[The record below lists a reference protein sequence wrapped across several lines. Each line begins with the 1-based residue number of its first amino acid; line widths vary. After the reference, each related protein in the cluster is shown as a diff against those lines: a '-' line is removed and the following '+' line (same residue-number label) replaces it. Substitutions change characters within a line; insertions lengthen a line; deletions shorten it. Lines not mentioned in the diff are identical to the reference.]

1 MDHLELFN
9 RLITVARPVNANN
22 AHAKTLEDSIKDTGL
37 DSLDMLMIGVYL
49 SDIFGVPEAVAKE
62 VKAEKVGDFVNYFV
76 EKQTK
81 SPESVDSAI
90 KSVS

>member
-9 RLITVARPVNANN
+9 RLIAVARPVNASN
-22 AHAKTLEDSIKDTGL
+22 AHAKTLEDTLKDTGL

-49 SDIFGVPEAVAKE
+49 ADIYGVPESVAKE
-62 VKAEKVGDFVNYFV
+62 AKGETVGAFIDYFV

-81 SPESVDSAI
+81 SPDSVDSAI
-90 KSVS
+90 KSIS